1 MTITNI
7 KVEVVGFYNYL
18 VSLLP
23 VKLAN
28 QLLVVDRQMNW
39 SISIYEGQNF
49 QQLKPSS
56 IVQNPVLSRQDVTDA
71 VAVFVAD
78 PFMIRT
84 QDNWLMFFEIFNQQ
98 QDKGELAF
106 ARSRDGYKWDYQH
119 KILSED
125 FHLSYPYV
133 FESEANWYMIPE
145 SCEAKSIRLYQAKQF
160 PSKWEFVKEI
170 LVGERFV
177 DASIIN
183 FNGIWWLFVGVEPK
197 NGNSCNELRL
207 YYADH
212 LLDDWIEHPMSPIVS
227 NNQEISRPAGRMRQL
242 GDQLIRF
249 TQDCSVAYGYN
260 VQAIQIEVLTKTEYR
275 EAKIPTDQHYLFELG
290 TMSCNHLGMHHI
302 DFTMLQ
308 DDHCIACVDSR

>member
-1 MTITNI
+1 MTISNI
-7 KVEVVGFYNYL
+7 KVKVVEVYNYL
-18 VSLLP
+18 VSRLP

-28 QLLVVDRQMNW
+28 RLIWVDRQMNW
-39 SISIYEGQNF
+39 SISIYEGQDF
-49 QQLKPSS
+49 SQLKPTN
-56 IVQNPVLSRQDVTDA
+56 IVQNPVLSRRDVTDA

-84 QDNWLMFFEIFNQQ
+84 QESWLMFFEIFNQQ

-106 ARSRDGYKWDYQH
+106 ARSQDGYKWNYQH

-133 FESEANWYMIPE
+133 FESESKWYMIPE
-145 SCEAKSIRLYQAKQF
+145 SCEVNSVRLYQAKKF
-160 PSKWEFVKEI
+160 PDTWEFVKEI

-183 FNGIWWLFVGVEPK
+183 FNNTWWLFVGVEPK

-212 LLDDWIEHPMSPIVS
+212 LLADWVEHPMSPIIEDNS
-227 NNQEISRPAGRMRQL
+227 AISRPAGRVRQL
-242 GDQLIRF
+242 DDRLIRF
-249 TQDCSVAYGYN
+249 TQDCSFTYGYN
-260 VQAIQIEVLTKTEYR
+260 VRAIQVEILTKTEYR
-275 EAKIPTDQHYLFELG
+275 EVAIPTDHPYLFELS
-290 TMSCNHLGMHHI
+290 TMLSNRLGMHHI
-302 DFTMLQ
+302 DFIMSQ
-308 DDHCIACVDSR
+308 ANQCIACVDAR